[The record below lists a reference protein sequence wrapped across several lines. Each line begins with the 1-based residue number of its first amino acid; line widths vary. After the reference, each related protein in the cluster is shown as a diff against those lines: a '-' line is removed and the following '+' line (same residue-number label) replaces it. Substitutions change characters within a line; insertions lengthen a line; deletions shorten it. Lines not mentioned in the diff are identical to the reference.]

1 MPRYLLLASGYMLLE
16 NKTNLFEET
25 DLTNSYHFHRDVS
38 CMWDGNSTILDLF
51 DMNIDKNICDIYEI
65 IVT

>member
-1 MPRYLLLASGYMLLE
+1 MLLE

-25 DLTNSYHFHRDVS
+25 DLINSYHFHRDVS

-51 DMNIDKNICDIYEI
+51 DMKIDKNICDIYEV